1 MNSQF
6 DSILKQAQ
14 QVQEQLQRAQE
25 EIARLEVT
33 GESGAGMV
41 RIVMTGKHDVRR
53 VEIDPA
59 LVGGDR
65 QMLEDLVAAAV
76 NDANRRVEAETRE
89 RMTRAAGGMGLP
101 PGFKLPL

>member
-1 MNSQF
+1 
-6 DSILKQAQ
+6 
-14 QVQEQLQRAQE
+14 
-25 EIARLEVT
+25 
-33 GESGAGMV
+33 
-41 RIVMTGKHDVRR
+41 MTGKHDVRR